1 MRRAARVGV
10 LSSKAESMAFDGSK
24 LRLCLVTDRALAGGR
39 GVIEVA
45 LAAVRGGATMV
56 QLREKDATTRAF
68 VEQARALKAALAP
81 LGVPLAINDRLDVA
95 LAVDAD
101 GLHVGQDDMPVET
114 ARRLLGPDRFIGLSI
129 TAVEQVL
136 RPDAEAA
143 DYLGVGPIYAQM
155 TKSDAAAPL
164 GVEGLRRLRALTGKP
179 LVAIGGLTPDNSAPV
194 LAAGADGLAVVS
206 AIVGAQEPEAAAR
219 RFGAVLG
226 AGGSRQ

>member
-1 MRRAARVGV
+1 
-10 LSSKAESMAFDGSK
+10 MAFDGSK

-39 GVIEVA
+39 GVIDIA

-114 ARRLLGPDRFIGLSI
+114 ARRLMGPGKFIGLSI
-129 TAVEQVL
+129 TAIAQVL

-164 GVEGLRRLRALTGKP
+164 GVDGLRRLRALTGKP

-206 AIVGAQEPEAAAR
+206 AIVGAEEPEAAAR

-226 AGGSRQ
+226 GSRQ